1 MSRSVQA
8 GQSTL
13 RPVGEADVFYLDT
26 GNIMETRENAPLP
39 LLSMAEARVLG
50 CLIEKAV
57 TTPDVYP
64 LTINATQQAAN
75 QKTGRDPV
83 MSLSPGDT
91 NHALRQLEQKGFVR
105 QSFSSR
111 ADRYEHRVETAFSLT
126 PPQSILLGLLLLRG
140 KQTAYELL
148 ARSERMAKFAEVEDV
163 RHQLDRLVQRQ
174 PALVV
179 QLPRGSGQ
187 REDRYAHLLC
197 GPVTEDS
204 VVETHSREPLVAV
217 AASSPDLD
225 ARVRV
230 LEAEVAALHEI
241 VARLLA
247 SEKAS

>member
-1 MSRSVQA
+1 
-8 GQSTL
+8 
-13 RPVGEADVFYLDT
+13 
-26 GNIMETRENAPLP
+26 METRENAPLP
-39 LLSMAEARVLG
+39 LLNMVEARVLG

-91 NHALRQLEQKGFVR
+91 NHALRQLEQKGLVR

-179 QLPRGSGQ
+179 RLPCGPGQ
-187 REDRYAHLLC
+187 REDRYTHLLG

-204 VVETHSREPLVAV
+204 VVVTDSREPPVAAV
-217 AASSPDLD
+217 APSPDLG
-225 ARVRV
+225 ARVLA
-230 LEAEVAALHEI
+230 LEAEVAALREA
-241 VARLLA
+241 VAQLLPVPEA
-247 SEKAS
+247 S